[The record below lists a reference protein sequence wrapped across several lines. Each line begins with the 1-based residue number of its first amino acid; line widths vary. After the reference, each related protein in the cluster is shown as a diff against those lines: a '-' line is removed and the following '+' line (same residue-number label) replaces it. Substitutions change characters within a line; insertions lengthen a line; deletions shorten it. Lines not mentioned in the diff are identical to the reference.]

1 MPNID
6 PPESCLPTA
15 GTVVA
20 ALFATLALTFCTPA
34 PAAQDDLTKRCVKTT
49 LTFIAIVDDVTTENT
64 AQAMFDGLDMPDKK
78 WLVET
83 ALPAYK
89 LAGEPPLEQAVPHVY
104 KHCMDRGMV

>member
-1 MPNID
+1 
-6 PPESCLPTA
+6 
-15 GTVVA
+15 
-20 ALFATLALTFCTPA
+20 
-34 PAAQDDLTKRCVKTT
+34 
-49 LTFIAIVDDVTTENT
+49 
-64 AQAMFDGLDMPDKK
+64 MPDKK